1 MICRYRISGTIVD
14 NVFIDRLM
22 PDAPG
27 EYLKVYLYL
36 LRHQPEM
43 PGISAIADALDHTE
57 ADVRRAL
64 RYWEQAGALVGD
76 DRQQPAG
83 ESPGQ
88 AGNRQQEPEAKGVR
102 LAGQC
107 RRQEAVSGGQRRR
120 RMVSGPG
127 AVSGEHRR
135 LRTGAGQYRRHPGS
149 AGSMGRRPEDR
160 HPGSRSLRCTARS
173 R

>member
-1 MICRYRISGTIVD
+1 MICRYRISGTIID

-76 DRQQPAG
+76 ERQQQPAG

-102 LAGQC
+102 LEDIWKTAEG
-107 RRQEAVSGGQRRR
+107 SGGAVQAAGGGVWGASPAEDGVRA
-120 RMVSGPG
+120 VPASGGGVWGASLAEGGIRAAPG
-127 AVSGEHRR
+127 V
-135 LRTGAGQYRRHPGS
+135 
-149 AGSMGRRPEDR
+149 
-160 HPGSRSLRCTARS
+160 
-173 R
+173 